1 MFVAAIIQG
10 SVGFGANVVAVP
22 TLFLID
28 PAFVPIP
35 ALFAGFGINILM
47 LWRDRQATSLGP
59 VATAL
64 AGRVV
69 GTGVGVAALG
79 AASER
84 GLGALVA
91 LVVLA
96 VVAVSALGFTAKRS
110 PRNLVAGGIL
120 SGFGAS
126 TAGIGGPPVAL
137 LFQDAEGPEVR
148 GSLGAFFVVGNVI
161 SLTGMALAGF
171 FGADELR
178 LGLLLTPAAV
188 AGFSCTRWVV
198 PVVDN
203 GRTRSAIL
211 AASTAAALALM
222 LTLVV

>member
-1 MFVAAIIQG
+1 MFLAAIIQG

-47 LWRDRQATSLGP
+47 LWRDRQATTLRP

-69 GTGVGVAALG
+69 GTALGIAALG
-79 AASER
+79 AVSEQ
-84 GLGALVA
+84 GLGIIV
-91 LVVLA
+91 A
-96 VVAVSALGFTAKRS
+96 VVVFAVVGAGVFGLSADRS
-110 PRNLVAGGIL
+110 PTNLLTGGVF

-137 LFQDAEGPEVR
+137 LFQNAEGPEVR

-161 SLTGMALAGF
+161 SLSGMALAGF
-171 FGADELR
+171 FGPEELR

-188 AGFSCTRWVV
+188 AGFACTRWVV
-198 PVVDN
+198 PHIDR
-203 GRTRSAIL
+203 GHTRTAIL
-211 AASTAAALALM
+211 AASAAAALAL
-222 LTLVV
+222 LLKLLW